1 MEIKQTDE
9 GAIERRFKRKS
20 NGKELDRDSIFAIF
34 NHEILCCLLKTTYM

>member
-20 NGKELDRDSIFAIF
+20 IGKELDRDSILAIF
-34 NHEILCCLLKTTYM
+34 TMEFSLLKTTYM